1 MRKSKLLAGQYGVY
15 VAYDKVSKHYTS
27 MFFASTDE
35 DFIRLYLPTIIANTP
50 LRDLVIYRI
59 GIFNDVTG
67 ELKPSVK
74 KRIPTDCYLFPHSRL
89 SPVGENV
96 SLDDI
101 EKSVVETKNEI
112 IAQMTSLDDEEKN
125 NETQGDKNE

>member
-1 MRKSKLLAGQYGVY
+1 MRKTKLLAGQYGVY
-15 VAYDKVSKHYTS
+15 VAFDKVSKHYTS

-35 DFIRLYLPTIIANTP
+35 DFIRLYLPTCIINTP
-50 LRDLVIYRI
+50 LRDLQIFKI

-67 ELKPSVK
+67 EIKPTVK

-96 SLDDI
+96 SLEEI
-101 EKSVVETKNEI
+101 EKTVTETKNEI
-112 IAQMTSLDDEEKN
+112 IAQNSSNEEEIKEENN
-125 NETQGDKNE
+125 NE